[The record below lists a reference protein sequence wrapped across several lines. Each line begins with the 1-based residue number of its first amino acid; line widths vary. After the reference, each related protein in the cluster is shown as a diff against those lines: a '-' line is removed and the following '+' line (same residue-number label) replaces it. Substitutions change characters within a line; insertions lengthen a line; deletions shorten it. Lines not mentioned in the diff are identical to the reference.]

1 MLEQTWDQMS
11 GSLLGVLAAGA
22 AICLFAAAIL
32 KAAAR
37 WVAGADV
44 PYGQAYF
51 TVFVPCLIVVGLKI
65 LLGFAEAVVT
75 VSESNRA
82 IMAIAMA
89 PVAFL
94 IQVLVVKWW
103 VTVSFWEAILITLI
117 MSALVVGLAAIVVL
131 IFFGAFSLAS

>member
-11 GSLLGVLAAGA
+11 GSMLGVLAAGA

-32 KAAAR
+32 RAASR

-51 TVFVPCLIVVGLKI
+51 TVFVPCLIVVGLKT
-65 LLGFAEAVVT
+65 LLGFAQAVVT
-75 VSESNRA
+75 VSESNLA

-89 PVAFL
+89 PVTFL

-117 MSALVVGLAAIVVL
+117 MSALVVGLVAIVVL
-131 IFFGAFSLAS
+131 IFFAAFSLAS

>member
-1 MLEQTWDQMS
+1 MEQTWDQMS

-22 AICLFAAAIL
+22 AVCLFAAAIL
-32 KAAAR
+32 RTTSR

-51 TVFVPCLIVVGLKI
+51 TVFVPCLIVVGLRT

-75 VSESNRA
+75 VSESNLA

-89 PVAFL
+89 PVTFL

-117 MSALVVGLAAIVVL
+117 MSALVVGLVAIVVL